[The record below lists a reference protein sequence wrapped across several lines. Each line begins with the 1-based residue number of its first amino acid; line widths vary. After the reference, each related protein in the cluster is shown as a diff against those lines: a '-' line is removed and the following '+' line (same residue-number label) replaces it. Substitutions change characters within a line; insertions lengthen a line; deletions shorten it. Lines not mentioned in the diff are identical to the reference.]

1 MDTWSIKKLAGHCGA
16 RLEGVSLANAST
28 SQLQEMR
35 SALFEHGV
43 IVMPEQHLS
52 PDQHI
57 KLAEFFGE
65 INVNRFFTP
74 VTNHPI
80 IAEIRT
86 SPDQAEV
93 IGGTW
98 PVSYTHLTLPT
109 KRIV

>member
-43 IVMPEQHLS
+43 IVMPQQHLS

-57 KLAEFFGE
+57 KLAEFL
-65 INVNRFFTP
+65 VKL
-74 VTNHPI
+74 
-80 IAEIRT
+80 
-86 SPDQAEV
+86 S
-93 IGGTW
+93 
-98 PVSYTHLTLPT
+98 
-109 KRIV
+109 

>member
-1 MDTWSIKKLAGHCGA
+1 MDTWSIKKLAGNCGA

-65 INVNRFFTP
+65 INVNRFS
-74 VTNHPI
+74 H
-80 IAEIRT
+80 
-86 SPDQAEV
+86 Q
-93 IGGTW
+93 W
-98 PVSYTHLTLPT
+98 PVIL
-109 KRIV
+109 